1 MCAHKDAAFLDAT
14 KLKALQP
21 DGLKTMLDITATTP
35 HSIPAHPMFE
45 PSGPVTDSTHPLQAL
60 PQGGAFSAGA
70 NAARSWHHDEEA
82 ALTASNETH
91 SAGTAEEHEDAGSA
105 ADLPPSASAANLQA
119 LAQQDEGDQ
128 IPSSSAQ
135 SVSAFSHRHRNG
147 SAVSLAS
154 MAGSDL
160 SSCSTTYVTEL
171 PYGASLFYE
180 GSH

>member
-14 KLKALQP
+14 KLKALQL
-21 DGLKTMLDITATTP
+21 DGLKTTLDITASTV
-35 HSIPAHPMFE
+35 HSPPALPMSE
-45 PSGPVTDSTHPLQAL
+45 PSGPVTDSTQPLQAL
-60 PQGGAFSAGA
+60 PPGGAFSTGADAAGA
-70 NAARSWHHDEEA
+70 LHPDEEA
-82 ALTASNETH
+82 ALTASNDAH
-91 SAGTAEEHEDAGSA
+91 SAGVTDEHEDAGSA

-128 IPSSSAQ
+128 VPSSSAQ
-135 SVSAFSHRHRNG
+135 SASAFSHRHRNG